1 MSEMSEVKSGTKAQ
15 WMFVNRG
22 RALEALLTSVCMV
35 GLLLLVLAPAV
46 TRSQAGSGPQHSDRS
61 KRQAEEFQQLDLKR
75 RARAITD
82 RLRSSDPEIV
92 KRAQAEHAR
101 LLRDFEKWAQK
112 FGVKLIQ
119 HSVLQAPAGG
129 GPASGGKKGKKG
141 GVVPTEAS
149 CEGQLEAG
157 PLICF
162 LKRARVDIY
171 GRLYC
176 DYECAPRVQ
185 EVQSPVVQ

>member
-1 MSEMSEVKSGTKAQ
+1 MSEMSEVKSGTRAQ

-46 TRSQAGSGPQHSDRS
+46 TRSQAGSGP
-61 KRQAEEFQQLDLKR
+61 QQLDLKR